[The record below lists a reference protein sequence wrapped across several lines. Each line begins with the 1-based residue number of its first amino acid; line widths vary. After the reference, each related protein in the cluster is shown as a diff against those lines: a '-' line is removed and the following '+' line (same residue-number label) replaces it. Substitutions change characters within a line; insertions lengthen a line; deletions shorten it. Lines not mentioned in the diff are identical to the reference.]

1 MRVTDLPPDYYIK
14 DVRFNQTDAFNAPM
28 HFSGDVST
36 PLEVL
41 LSPNGGRI
49 DGTVINEK
57 QNLMAG
63 IEAVLIPDR
72 RRDRTDLYKTA
83 TTDETGHFTIRGI
96 PPGDYKIFAWD
107 GIEEFGYYDSD
118 LVRLFEQKGTPVRI
132 VESAKESLE
141 VRIIPP
147 VAQ

>member
-1 MRVTDLPPDYYIK
+1 MRPSSDASGRTPPLLRALPIIFARSN
-14 DVRFNQTDAFNAPM
+14 VE
-28 HFSGDVST
+28 S
-36 PLEVL
+36 
-41 LSPNGGRI
+41 
-49 DGTVINEK
+49 
-57 QNLMAG
+57 G

-72 RRDRTDLYKTA
+72 RRDRIELYKTA

-118 LVRLFEQKGTPVRI
+118 FVRLFEQKGTPVRI

-141 VRIIPP
+141 VRIIPIG
-147 VAQ
+147 Q

>member
-1 MRVTDLPPDYYIK
+1 MHLGARRLCYERSISSSLV
-14 DVRFNQTDAFNAPM
+14 QTSKVA
-28 HFSGDVST
+28 
-36 PLEVL
+36 L
-41 LSPNGGRI
+41 
-49 DGTVINEK
+49 
-57 QNLMAG
+57 
-63 IEAVLIPDR
+63 EAVLIPDR
-72 RRDRTDLYKTA
+72 RRDRTELYKTA

-107 GIEEFGYYDSD
+107 GIEFGYYDSD

-147 VAQ
+147 IAQ

>member
-1 MRVTDLPPDYYIK
+1 
-14 DVRFNQTDAFNAPM
+14 
-28 HFSGDVST
+28 
-36 PLEVL
+36 
-41 LSPNGGRI
+41 
-49 DGTVINEK
+49 
-57 QNLMAG
+57 MAG

-72 RRDRTDLYKTA
+72 RRDRTELYKTA

-96 PPGDYKIFAWD
+96 PPGIPPGDYKIFAWD
-107 GIEEFGYYDSD
+107 GIEFGYYDSD

-147 VAQ
+147 IAQ

>member
-28 HFSGDVST
+28 HFGGDAST

-49 DGTVINEK
+49 DGTVIDEK
-57 QNLMAG
+57 RNLMAG

-72 RRDRTDLYKTA
+72 RRDRTDLYKTQRRMRRVTSRSGAFPRA
-83 TTDETGHFTIRGI
+83 TTKYSRGT
-96 PPGDYKIFAWD
+96 ASRS
-107 GIEEFGYYDSD
+107 SD
-118 LVRLFEQKGTPVRI
+118 ITTQSSSGCLSKREHRSGLLNLRKNR
-132 VESAKESLE
+132 SK
-141 VRIIPP
+141 
-147 VAQ
+147 